1 MRIIIELVKNKKV
14 TTFLILGSFLLIF
27 SLIMFFYYLPEP
39 GGESMASFGYML
51 YFAISIFMIITD
63 RLLVKI
69 VKPRLLSILELLVII
84 AFVSTIY
91 ILHKIG

>member
-1 MRIIIELVKNKKV
+1 MDRSIKNEISKIHLEYSKGLTLVELLVV
-14 TTFLILGSFLLIF
+14 
-27 SLIMFFYYLPEP
+27 
-39 GGESMASFGYML
+39 
-51 YFAISIFMIITD
+51 ISIFMIITD